1 MIRPKLSMRALILA
15 ALAAVPVLVIAVLSA
30 LQIMSRLADPCI
42 QWGAGHS
49 QTSSAGE
56 YRSGQFS
63 AELSGRSGHSTA
75 NPCAAR
81 MEATSETRSRAL
93 GRLVTIPCGLLVA
106 SLLGVFGALR
116 SRPSL
121 AVAGSIIMFLESAV
135 MFSIFPLT
143 LAAALLLLLAARQ
156 SSLATRPSAIW

>member
-1 MIRPKLSMRALILA
+1 MRALILA
-15 ALAAVPVLVIAVLSA
+15 VLAAIPALVIAVVSA
-30 LQIMSRLADPCI
+30 LQIMSGLADPCL
-42 QWGAGHS
+42 QWRGGHS
-49 QTSSAGE
+49 QTGSAVE

-63 AELSGRSGHSTA
+63 AGLWGRSGHSTA

-81 MEATSETRSRAL
+81 MEATSETRSRAV
-93 GRLVTIPCGLLVA
+93 GMLVTIPCSLPVA
-106 SLLGVFGALR
+106 SLLGVFGAMH

-135 MFSIFPLT
+135 MFSLFPLT

-156 SSLATRPSAIW
+156 SSRAARLSAV

>member
-1 MIRPKLSMRALILA
+1 MRALILA
-15 ALAAVPVLVIAVLSA
+15 IIAGVPVLVIAILSA
-30 LQIMSRLADPCI
+30 LQIMSRLADPCL

-49 QTSSAGE
+49 QTGSAGE

-63 AELSGRSGHSTA
+63 AVLRGHYGDSEA
-75 NPCAAR
+75 NSCAAR
-81 MEATSETRSRAL
+81 MDATSETRSRAM
-93 GRLVTIPCGLLVA
+93 GMLVAIPCGLVVA

-135 MFSIFPLT
+135 MFSLFPLT
-143 LAAALLLLLAARQ
+143 LAAALLLLLTAWQISRAAR
-156 SSLATRPSAIW
+156 LTAIW